1 MLMKISFLRLLS
13 LFILFFFA
21 ADFVFAQNGYKVGD
35 QVQKIAIRK
44 SLNTDQGLT
53 DLNSKKGQ
61 LILLDFF
68 GTWCVPC
75 IKALP
80 ALTTL
85 QQKYKE
91 QLFVVLISNEEQ
103 TRLQKF
109 LAARKGFTL
118 PVIADEDNSITNL
131 FQPPAYPYT
140 VIIKDGKLIAITEA
154 AAITGNDIENWL
166 TATVEPEIKIPV
178 TETPKTNFNEVMNTG
193 YRSENTLVR
202 LSQDYMYAAK
212 TGESTIVFE
221 QQLKTTSLTDLKNK
235 LNTDDEKKAF
245 WINLYNGYVQAT
257 LSKNPDA
264 YKSRSAFFK
273 SKQLQIAGL
282 QLSLDDIEHGFL
294 RRSKIKWSGGYL
306 SNLFP
311 VKTEKELRVNKL
323 DYRLHFALNCG
334 AKSCPPIA
342 FYNPEN
348 LNKQLDIATTAY
360 LTGEAEYDKEMNIV
374 KLSAIMGWFRNDF
387 GGKKGMIRLLK
398 EKAIIP
404 EDVHPKI
411 KFKSYDWTLYL
422 NNYQN

>member
-193 YRSENTLVR
+193 YRSANTLVR

-311 VKTEKELRVNKL
+311 GKTEKELRVNKL

-360 LTGEAEYDKEMNIV
+360 LTGEAEYDKEINIV